1 MTPRRLEALQLAEK
15 QPRPVLLTLASRS
28 AAARRGRGK
37 ELPAGV
43 VDGGAGG
50 SGGSGSGSGTTK
62 ARKWRPG
69 TVALREIRKFQSSTE
84 LLIPKMAFGR
94 LVREI
99 VQGLKADA
107 RLEARALEALQE
119 ASEMY
124 LTGLFESANLC
135 AVHAKRVT
143 LMCKDITLARRIRG
157 ETVSIGNPSY
167 M

>member
-1 MTPRRLEALQLAEK
+1 MKMTPRRLEALQLAEK
-15 QPRPVLLTLASRS
+15 QPRPELLTLASRS

-43 VDGGAGG
+43 VVDGAG
-50 SGGSGSGSGTTK
+50 GSGTTK

>member
-1 MTPRRLEALQLAEK
+1 MKMTPRRLEALQLAEK

-43 VDGGAGG
+43 VVDGGAGG
-50 SGGSGSGSGTTK
+50 SGGSGATK